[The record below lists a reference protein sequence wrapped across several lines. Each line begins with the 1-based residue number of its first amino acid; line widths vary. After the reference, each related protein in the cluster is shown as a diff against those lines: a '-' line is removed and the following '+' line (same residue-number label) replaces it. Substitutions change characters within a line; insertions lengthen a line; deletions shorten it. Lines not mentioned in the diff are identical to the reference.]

1 MKHKGLLIVLIVLV
15 LLAIIGGLSL
25 FGLLGIIYG
34 PLMVTAFLTLA
45 GLYRQEYRQQ
55 TVPAPPPA

>member
-1 MKHKGLLIVLIVLV
+1 MLAKLIDWSGRNRVLV
-15 LLAIIGGLSL
+15 LLA
-25 FGLLGIIYG
+25 
-34 PLMVTAFLTLA
+34 TAFLTLA